1 MQHPEPS
8 MYGKRAIHFAAP
20 FCQQPSLSGQVIFQQ
35 SEVNRVLAVGRR
47 DGDWSSQQC
56 NHFLSSRATGPIL
69 CLGKDAVMRH
79 GLKLFFLLTSL
90 AFAVSAPAFCSAE
103 DFRIDTEIFR
113 GSYKTPEIEVLTIFH
128 SGNVYDFQ
136 LTEPQEITVFEPRR
150 GVLTLLNVKEKKKAS
165 VTTQE
170 LLNAALNMQGAAVAS
185 GNAVFAAAA
194 EPVFK
199 MTSADFKE
207 NNSNFTKLTFAGK
220 PIQYTVTGQAARH
233 PAAANEYRYF
243 SDWSAR
249 LSSLRPGNLPAGA
262 RLEVNDA
269 IAKKGLLPTKVERV
283 IQESRFGKKI
293 EVRSEHLVVWTLSQ
307 EDVKR
312 IDIVGDQLTQFT
324 LVPFEQFCGLGQP
337 SAKVATPQQQFT
349 QQR

>member
-1 MQHPEPS
+1 
-8 MYGKRAIHFAAP
+8 
-20 FCQQPSLSGQVIFQQ
+20 
-35 SEVNRVLAVGRR
+35 
-47 DGDWSSQQC
+47 
-56 NHFLSSRATGPIL
+56 
-69 CLGKDAVMRH
+69 MRH
-79 GLKLFFLLTSL
+79 GLKLLFIVLTSV
-90 AFAVSAPAFCSAE
+90 AFVAAGQASNWAE

-113 GSYKTPEIEVLTIFH
+113 GSLKTPEIEVLTIFR

-136 LTEPQEITVFEPRR
+136 LTDPQEITVFEPRR

-170 LLNAALNMQGAAVAS
+170 LLNAALNMQAAAVNA
-185 GNAVFAAAA
+185 GNPVFAAAA
-194 EPVFK
+194 QPVFEL
-199 MTSADFKE
+199 TSVDFKE

-220 PIQYTVTGQAARH
+220 PIQYTVTGQIARH

-269 IAKKGLLPTKVERV
+269 IAKKGLLPTRVERV

-293 EVRSEHLVVWTLSQ
+293 EVRSQHLVVWTLSQ
-307 EDVKR
+307 EDVKK
-312 IDIVGDQLTQFT
+312 IDIVGDHLTKFT
-324 LVPFEQFCGLGQP
+324 HVTFEEFCGLGKGA
-337 SAKVATPQQQFT
+337 AKVAAPPQQVT